1 MWVGLT
7 VSNWVNVGA
16 GVWSRNVGEGVT
28 FMVGSEDFQNLSFGW
43 RVADGLRV
51 VSLLEGD
58 VVAVITSGFF
68 RLMVASEVP
77 VCEGAFVL
85 WLSVG
90 LEVESTEGLIEDAIV
105 LEELDE
111 GGPLVLEKEGG
122 RVGSV
127 LAATAETL
135 RRRVDN
141 LNELFVFNKGIA
153 AWSNNLQLMG
163 SR

>member
-1 MWVGLT
+1 M
-7 VSNWVNVGA
+7 
-16 GVWSRNVGEGVT
+16 
-28 FMVGSEDFQNLSFGW
+28 
-43 RVADGLRV
+43 
-51 VSLLEGD
+51 
-58 VVAVITSGFF
+58 
-68 RLMVASEVP
+68 
-77 VCEGAFVL
+77 
-85 WLSVG
+85 
-90 LEVESTEGLIEDAIV
+90 IEDAIV

-153 AWSNNLQLMG
+153 A
-163 SR
+163 